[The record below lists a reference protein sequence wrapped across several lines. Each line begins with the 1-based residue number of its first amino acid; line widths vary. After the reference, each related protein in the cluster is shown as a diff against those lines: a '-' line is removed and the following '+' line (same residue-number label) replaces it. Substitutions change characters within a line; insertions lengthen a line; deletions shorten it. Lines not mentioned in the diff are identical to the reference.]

1 MLKGGF
7 LMSSRLTV
15 REVSNILQV
24 EESTLRFWEKEF
36 EEYLSLDVQKGQRK
50 RYSQRQLEVLS
61 KIKELLHTEQY
72 TIKGAKRRLD
82 LDNTIA
88 DPLGIEHNF
97 KTTVVYMLS
106 SIMKELQKTQEDSRK
121 LSQQVELLRR
131 EKNQIAAQL
140 AEEQSKSIVDILKQ
154 RLSTRHLAEE

>member
-1 MLKGGF
+1 
-7 LMSSRLTV
+7 MSSRLTV
-15 REVSNILQV
+15 RQVSNILQV

-36 EEYLSLDVQKGQRK
+36 EEYLNLDVQKGQRK
-50 RYSQRQLEVLS
+50 RYTQQQLEILA
-61 KIKELLHTEQY
+61 KIKELLHNEQY
-72 TIKGAKRRLD
+72 TIKGAKRRMD

-106 SIMKELQKTQEDSRK
+106 SIMKELQKTQEESRK

-140 AEEQSKSIVDILKQ
+140 AEEQSKGIIDILKQ
-154 RLSTRHLAEE
+154 RIGTRYLAEE

>member
-1 MLKGGF
+1 
-7 LMSSRLTV
+7 MSSRLTV

-36 EEYLSLDVQKGQRK
+36 EEYLNLDVQKGQRK
-50 RYSQRQLEVLS
+50 RYSQQQLEVLA
-61 KIKELLHTEQY
+61 KVKELLHTEQY

-106 SIMKELQKTQEDSRK
+106 SIMKELQKTQDESKK

-140 AEEQSKSIVDILKQ
+140 AEEQSKGILDILKH
-154 RLSTRHLAEE
+154 RLGTRHLAEE